1 MGLYLAFVDVSMGRR
16 RSFWVREGGDK
27 ERGGGVVLKRRRSP
41 SINTCEGG
49 HVNGSLKQ
57 SKGRI
62 VKGRVSFSFPLFDT
76 VNYLFLT
83 C

>member
-1 MGLYLAFVDVSMGRR
+1 MSLYLAFVDVK
-16 RSFWVREGGDK
+16 RSFWVREGGEK
-27 ERGGGVVLKRRRSP
+27 ERGGGVGLKQQRSP
-41 SINTCEGG
+41 RINTCEGG
-49 HVNGSLKQ
+49 HVNGS

-62 VKGRVSFSFPLFDT
+62 VKARVSFSFPLFDT